1 MAGKQSRAD
10 DIGLTSEDKMN
21 SQGLTIYIYINHCHG
36 AFGVHTIIFDRDLQI
51 CVSTMQRP
59 VSCACDKRDV
69 HTRG

>member
-21 SQGLTIYIYINHCHG
+21 SQGLTIYIYQSLCLWSAH
-36 AFGVHTIIFDRDLQI
+36 VLFDRDLQI
-51 CVSTMQRP
+51 CASTMQRP